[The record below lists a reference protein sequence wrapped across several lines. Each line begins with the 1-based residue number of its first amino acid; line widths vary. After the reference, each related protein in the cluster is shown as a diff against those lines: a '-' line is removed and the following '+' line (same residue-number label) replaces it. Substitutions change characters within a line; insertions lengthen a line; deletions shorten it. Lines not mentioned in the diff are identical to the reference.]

1 MLNAL
6 HLPKLGN
13 KSSLKGSGLSY
24 KQNTV
29 YRDNL
34 GQNIGGKI
42 YCWCEIVLYRKSSIS
57 IFQHFFASID
67 RIFNL
72 GRRLSIRL

>member
-6 HLPKLGN
+6 DLLKLGN
-13 KSSLKGSGLSY
+13 KSSLKGSGLSWR
-24 KQNTV
+24 QNTV
-29 YRDNL
+29 SRDNL

-42 YCWCEIVLYRKSSIS
+42 NCWCEIVLYRKSSIS
-57 IFQHFFASID
+57 IFEHFFASTD

-72 GRRLSIRL
+72 GRRLSTRL